1 MNLDAQQISPEAQES
16 INVLGSLV
24 GSLAAL
30 LPPGMSITVKR
41 DAQST
46 EASADITFP
55 NGHTNHHDFKDPRTT
70 H

>member
-1 MNLDAQQISPEAQES
+1 MNLGKEHIPPEAQEA

-30 LPPGMSITVKR
+30 LPPGMSVMVKR
-41 DAQST
+41 DSQSAK
-46 EASADITFP
+46 ASADITFP
-55 NGHTNHHDFKDPRTT
+55 SGHINHHDFEDSRTT